1 MSSILHIVLH
11 ILIFYITYYLKIDYI
26 HLINLYYQSIPK
38 KIFMLSIIKY
48 FTYLYIMKINK

>member
-1 MSSILHIVLH
+1 MYSILHIVLH

-38 KIFMLSIIKY
+38 FFFYVINYKIFHKSIY
-48 FTYLYIMKINK
+48 YENK

>member
-38 KIFMLSIIKY
+38 FFFYVINYKIFHISIY
-48 FTYLYIMKINK
+48 YENK